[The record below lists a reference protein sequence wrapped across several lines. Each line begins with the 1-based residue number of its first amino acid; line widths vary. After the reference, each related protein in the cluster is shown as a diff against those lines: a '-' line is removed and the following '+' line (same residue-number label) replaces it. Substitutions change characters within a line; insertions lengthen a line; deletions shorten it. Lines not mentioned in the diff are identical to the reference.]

1 MAAAAPARQ
10 VPSSLAAV
18 LSTVALGLLATGYG
32 AQTQSAADDLDW
44 QRQSTESAGVDR
56 DEVADPAARRALD
69 QLRIELRGALHAVD
83 ALRTEVVD
91 LRSAVA
97 ALQGESAPDS
107 ASKLHRR
114 AQAPGGDAA
123 GDAEP
128 VMQYRRHWA
137 YNQTWYPPPSD
148 QCYPDDAFRGDDC
161 PDGCVCS
168 APQWPACDVW
178 PPPDCS
184 HRRAMQSSP
193 PQMCSTQG
201 ELAARV
207 NKINHECCDEIGED
221 CSSGAP
227 ESCNIGCSVV
237 VLDFW
242 RDCQSTFKTSS
253 TDKVS
258 YRLRLC
264 FVVQTD

>member
-1 MAAAAPARQ
+1 MAVAGAARQ
-10 VPSSLAAV
+10 APSLLAVVFSAA
-18 LSTVALGLLATGYG
+18 TLGLLMLATGHG
-32 AQTQSAADDLDW
+32 AQAPSAAD
-44 QRQSTESAGVDR
+44 DR
-56 DEVADPAARRALD
+56 DEVADPAARRALE

-83 ALRTEVVD
+83 TLRTEVVD

-97 ALQGESAPDS
+97 ALQDESAPDS
-107 ASKLHRR
+107 APKLRR
-114 AQAPGGDAA
+114 AQVPDGDAA

-137 YNQTWYPPPSD
+137 YNQTWHPPPSD

-178 PPPDCS
+178 PPADCS
-184 HRRAMQSSP
+184 HRRAMQTSP

-201 ELAARV
+201 ELAAR
-207 NKINHECCDEIGED
+207 INEINQECCDEIGED